1 MHDMSWYTEEPIFHG
16 CRARLTRKL
25 STWCLKFSSSKTT
38 MPRSKTTDMYVISM
52 SFIVFTLVFLILV
65 SFTDADH
72 TVGLLIPMYNVKAY
86 YQQKGLYYASAI
98 NIAMDEINRQE
109 NLLPGKNISFI
120 WNITDC
126 EDENRTIRALMY
138 QIYEAKVSA
147 IIGPGCTCN
156 TSARN
161 AAAFNVP
168 MISYVSTHFLF
179 ARLMV
184 LEYPRLFISLSCNF
198 TTSSIE
204 TCWLRSTALTAFSPL
219 MFV

>member
-1 MHDMSWYTEEPIFHG
+1 MPHS
-16 CRARLTRKL
+16 R
-25 STWCLKFSSSKTT
+25 TT
-38 MPRSKTTDMYVISM
+38 PLYVVS
-52 SFIVFTLVFLILV
+52 TLVFLILV
-65 SFTDADH
+65 SFTEADY
-72 TVGLLIPMYNVKAY
+72 TVGLLIPMYKAY
-86 YQQKGLYYASAI
+86 YLQKGVYYASAI

-126 EDENRTIRALMY
+126 EDENKTIRALMY

-179 ARLMV
+179 TRWMV
-184 LEYPRLFISLSCNF
+184 FENPSLFISLSCNF
-198 TTSSIE
+198 NTSFYLTSAGYD
-204 TCWLRSTALTAFSPL
+204 LQVLLTAFPR
-219 MFV
+219 

>member
-1 MHDMSWYTEEPIFHG
+1 MHDISWYTEEPIFHG
-16 CRARLTRKL
+16 YKARLTRKF
-25 STWCLKFSSSKTT
+25 SAWCLKFSWSKTM
-38 MPRSKTTDMYVISM
+38 MPRWKTTDMYVISR

-72 TVGLLIPMYNVKAY
+72 TVGLLIPMYKAF

-120 WNITDC
+120 WNNTDC

-179 ARLMV
+179 TPLMV
-184 LEYPRLFISLSCNF
+184 LVYLRLFISLSCNF
-198 TTSSIE
+198 TTRSIE
-204 TCWLRSTALTAFSPL
+204 KCWLRSTDFIAFSPL